1 MEITLCLNSETSIII
16 EAPKMFFKSVIS
28 IKKLLKDCAMLM
40 DKLLMGNE
48 VGVLNLHSKCV
59 LAALQTSLIPW
70 SAFDCLS

>member
-1 MEITLCLNSETSIII
+1 
-16 EAPKMFFKSVIS
+16 MFFKSVIS

-59 LAALQTSLIPW
+59 LAALQTSLIP
-70 SAFDCLS
+70 